1 MLRVE
6 MAQVVRVPRVAR
18 FDPFFVEQ
26 PVNSWLDHIRQ
37 HEWPIPLGLQL
48 ALLVG
53 MTNEHHVT

>member
-1 MLRVE
+1 